1 MMSMEERMQDM
12 DALVDKLATKEKR
25 RRRNSLIYLALP
37 VLAGVVLIFWTGWQ
51 AETITKQVKTISTQA
66 EIVGAL
72 ENSTTTLQIQLVQTR
87 QVTEY
92 IRSGV
97 VKYYEGNYS
106 DAIDL
111 YNKAIELDSLNPV
124 VLELK
129 SELLLKK
136 GQAQEAAKI
145 IDKAVKADSIQADQF
160 NELLQ
165 ITPEAETSLKAT
177 EAWKK
182 ILKFKPDSQDVIR
195 RKQKAREL
203 KGR

>member
-1 MMSMEERMQDM
+1 MSMEERMQDM

-111 YNKAIELDSLNPV
+111 YNKAIELDSLNSV

>member
-111 YNKAIELDSLNPV
+111 YNKAIELDSLNSV